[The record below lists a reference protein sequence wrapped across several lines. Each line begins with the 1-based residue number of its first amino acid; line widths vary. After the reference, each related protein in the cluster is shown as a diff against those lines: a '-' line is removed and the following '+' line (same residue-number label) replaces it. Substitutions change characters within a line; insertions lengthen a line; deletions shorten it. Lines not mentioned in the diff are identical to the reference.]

1 MPPNHPHH
9 VEAALL
15 SFEMGVLMDVDT
27 ILNSNEPDEE
37 CIKKLRYLQNQVM
50 LELRRINDA
59 IQRVAKRRPNGRT

>member
-1 MPPNHPHH
+1 MA
-9 VEAALL
+9 VMFTIE
-15 SFEMGVLMDVDT
+15 E